1 MKASNT
7 QLSLEEFKEK
17 INPEWRYNIV
27 SKTGESLFTGID
39 GPSQTSKRL
48 MSSTLAE
55 LDGDFDGAI
64 VTVHLPNGT
73 RVNAKGDTVQ
83 RFANRGDVIILSDDN
98 TQEEAQPTNQPTPPK
113 NTKPMTQL
121 EGVMASP
128 TTAAFFYENL
138 KSDKE
143 KVDKENSDLKAN
155 VKTLENEKQVHLIE
169 KITVANKIEK
179 LEADLEKAKDNA
191 ESVKSG
197 VVMGLG
203 SLLSNEKVLSR
214 LDGIFNGPSNQ
225 LNGPMAKELQEIT
238 AWFNGNQPEGVKQA
252 MYAAFL
258 AIATA
263 TTDGKQFIENCKN
276 IISLVKPTK
285 HA

>member
-1 MKASNT
+1 
-7 QLSLEEFKEK
+7 
-17 INPEWRYNIV
+17 
-27 SKTGESLFTGID
+27 
-39 GPSQTSKRL
+39 
-48 MSSTLAE
+48 
-55 LDGDFDGAI
+55 
-64 VTVHLPNGT
+64 
-73 RVNAKGDTVQ
+73 
-83 RFANRGDVIILSDDN
+83 
-98 TQEEAQPTNQPTPPK
+98 
-113 NTKPMTQL
+113 MTQL